1 MAATQQQRA
10 ALYTKLADNMGHDA
24 ADTLME
30 QLPPDGWESMAT
42 KDDLAGLEQ
51 RLTTTFTT
59 ALGEMNNKLVEG
71 LAETNTR
78 ITEGLAETKTRI
90 TEGLTALDIKL
101 TEGLTA
107 LDMKLTKGL
116 ADASTERA
124 QMIKSQ
130 ARQLLVIVS
139 TVAAASV
146 SIWITLFVTV
156 GG

>member
-10 ALYTKLADNMGHDA
+10 ALYTKLAENMGHDA

-30 QLPPDGWESMAT
+30 QLPPDGWENMAT

-51 RLTTTFTT
+51 RLTT

-71 LAETNTR
+71 LA
-78 ITEGLAETKTRI
+78 
-90 TEGLTALDIKL
+90 ALEIKL
-101 TEGLTA
+101 TEGLSETNNK
-107 LDMKLTKGL
+107 LNETNIKLTEGL
-116 ADASTERA
+116 AAASTERA
-124 QMIKSQ
+124 QMVKSQ

-139 TVAAASV
+139 TVVAASV

>member
-51 RLTTTFTT
+51 RLTSALTT

-71 LAETNTR
+71 LAGTNTR
-78 ITEGLAETKTRI
+78 ITEGLA
-90 TEGLTALDIKL
+90 AL
-101 TEGLTA
+101 EVQ
-107 LDMKLTKGL
+107 LTKGL
-116 ADASTERA
+116 AAASTERA

-139 TVAAASV
+139 TVVAASV